1 MELNELYDHLW
12 NVGVLLQL
20 DNCLQDFLEEY
31 RPWPKLHEGD
41 MVSTQFYAR
50 LETNKVADMAELN
63 DFRTR
68 KDVLRY
74 TQELRTQLA
83 LFGTG
88 IKKSL
93 QRTMGHY
100 LQVYPAPAN
109 SPLPCFAPLTASTPK
124 PRLRAAC
131 SGTRR
136 KQNGKLRKS
145 QSCCAPTIR
154 RSVLLL

>member
-1 MELNELYDHLW
+1 MELNDLYDHLW
-12 NVGVLLQL
+12 NVGVLLQSE
-20 DNCLQDFLEEY
+20 NCLEVFQEEY

-41 MVSTQFYAR
+41 TVSTQFYTR
-50 LETNKVADMAELN
+50 LETNKVADMAELHE
-63 DFRTR
+63 FTKR

-100 LQVYPAPAN
+100 LQVVPAPPH
-109 SPLPCFAPLTASTPK
+109 SLLPVSHPSQSTP
-124 PRLRAAC
+124 LNL
-131 SGTRR
+131 GNER
-136 KQNGKLRKS
+136 KV
-145 QSCCAPTIR
+145 P
-154 RSVLLL
+154 